1 MKRVP
6 VLLIPL
12 IAACASLGSA
22 GSSTGAPSSGAAIA
36 QFLAGANRKDLE
48 AMAAVWGTARGP
60 ASKSMGRQ
68 ELERRELIMMQ
79 CLAHEKSSLGASSP
93 GEGGRIK
100 IPVTLT
106 AASRSASPVFTTVQG
121 PHSRWYVEN
130 FDIDELR
137 NQGFCGATP
146 TPP

>member
-1 MKRVP
+1 MKRVA

-12 IAACASLGSA
+12 FAACASLG
-22 GSSTGAPSSGAAIA
+22 GSSANSGAPSPSAAIA
-36 QFLAGANRKDLE
+36 QFLDGANRKDLL
-48 AMAAVWGTARGP
+48 AIAAVWGTDRGP

-79 CLAHEKSSLGASSP
+79 CLSHEKSSLGATSP

-100 IPVTLT
+100 VPVTLT
-106 AASRSASPVFTTVQG
+106 AATRSATPVFTVVLG
-121 PHSRWYVEN
+121 PRSRWYVEN
-130 FDIDELR
+130 FDIDEVR
-137 NQGFCGATP
+137 NQGFCGATA

>member
-1 MKRVP
+1 
-6 VLLIPL
+6 
-12 IAACASLGSA
+12 
-22 GSSTGAPSSGAAIA
+22 
-36 QFLAGANRKDLE
+36 
-48 AMAAVWGTARGP
+48 MAAVWGTARGP